1 MTKGS
6 SRKQR
11 RNEKRL
17 DTKVSS
23 PMIEPDDPEP
33 EPEDLEPIDPRE
45 HSAAWKDLQKM
56 VGLDNVKK
64 EISHLFNAK
73 INHNS
78 AIQGRDVIPM
88 SLNRTFVGASGIGKT
103 TVAKLYGKIIGEL
116 GLVSKGKVITI
127 TPSDLIGAF
136 IGKSEANT
144 KEALDDA
151 KGNVLIID
159 DAHNLF
165 QGTDSYDPFQR
176 AIIDT
181 LVANI
186 SGKPGEDRCVI
197 LVGSEDG
204 MEQLFREKNPG
215 LQRRF
220 RGEDPLHF
228 EDYNLDQ

>member
-116 GLVSKGKVITI
+116 GLVSKGEVII
-127 TPSDLIGAF
+127 KNPSDLIGAV

-144 KEALDDA
+144 KEALEEA
-151 KGNVLIID
+151 VGNVLIID
-159 DAHNLF
+159 DAHNLY
-165 QGTDSYDPFQR
+165 QGTDSYDPFHR

-197 LVGSEDG
+197 LVGSDDK
-204 MEQLFREKNPG
+204 MEQLFRERNPG

-220 RGEDPLHF
+220 RGEDALHF